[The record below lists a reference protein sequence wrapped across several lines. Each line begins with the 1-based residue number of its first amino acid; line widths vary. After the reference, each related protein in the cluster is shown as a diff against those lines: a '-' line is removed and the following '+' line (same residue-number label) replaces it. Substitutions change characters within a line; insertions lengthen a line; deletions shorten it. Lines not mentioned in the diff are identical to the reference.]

1 MKPKKTLLPGKK
13 QGAQKGVDA
22 PVSPPRYTPDAIRA
36 AMDALQSRIGLIAE
50 CMSDVPES
58 VEYMRALQV
67 AVWAMGQA
75 ASRMEK
81 GGGQG

>member
-1 MKPKKTLLPGKK
+1 MKPKKPILPGKK
-13 QGAQKGVDA
+13 KGAAQGVGA
-22 PVSPPRYTPDAIRA
+22 PAAPPRYTPDAIRA
-36 AMDALQSRIGLIAE
+36 AMAALQSRIGLIAE